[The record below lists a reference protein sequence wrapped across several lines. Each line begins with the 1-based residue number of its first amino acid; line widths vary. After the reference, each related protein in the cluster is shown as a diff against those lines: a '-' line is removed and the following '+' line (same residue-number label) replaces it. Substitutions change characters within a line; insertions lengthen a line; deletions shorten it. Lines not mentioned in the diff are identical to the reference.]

1 MDEAKVEIEKEKKE
15 IEKSEKSKNEIEKAK
30 LKEKEEEFKSIF
42 PQERNKYKSFEII
55 KNEPIL
61 ISQIIKKKSDIK
73 NVFLTGII
81 SEMKDLKFHQKK
93 KLIFINKQ
101 KNEMTHTIDLNDY
114 IEIINKKETKIDE
127 IEKKKIILKKEDI
140 LKKLNLKKN
149 DLILRKYIRKWRKND
164 YYN

>member
-1 MDEAKVEIEKEKKE
+1 MTLGVLIGLFVGAMLMYFYNSRREQKKEELEKEECVKE
-15 IEKSEKSKNEIEKAK
+15 IDKSEKSKNEIEKAK

-93 KLIFINKQ
+93 KLIFINK
-101 KNEMTHTIDLNDY
+101 
-114 IEIINKKETKIDE
+114 
-127 IEKKKIILKKEDI
+127 KKKMK
-140 LKKLNLKKN
+140 
-149 DLILRKYIRKWRKND
+149 
-164 YYN
+164 